1 MSEFIISTRYANAL
15 MGIAESNNSFTQIVE
30 DMKLINLTLSESKE
44 LKKLLG
50 NPIINSQKKK
60 TILNEIFNQHVCS
73 DSVSFLNFLIEKE
86 RANLLLDITKRFL
99 SLSDEKLNNAN
110 VEIISAVE
118 LTKNQKANIEK
129 KLTDML
135 KKNIIANYKI
145 DNSIIGG
152 FKAKFNDTIIDASIQ
167 HQLELLKKRLFD
179 QSYLSN

>member
-30 DMKLINLTLSESKE
+30 DMKLINVTLSESKE
-44 LKKLLG
+44 LKDLLR

-60 TILNEIFNQHVCS
+60 SILNEIFSQIISNDVIN
-73 DSVSFLNFLIEKE
+73 FLNFLIEKE
-86 RANLLLDITKRFL
+86 RENILFDISKRFL
-99 SLSDEKLNNAN
+99 NLADEKLNNAN
-110 VEIISAVE
+110 VEIISAVD
-118 LTKNQKANIEK
+118 LTKNQKENIET
-129 KLTDML
+129 KLTEML